1 MTARLGAIDREGTL
15 KKAEEIGQVKMP
27 QPVGYKILIT
37 LPRIEDKIGESG
49 IILADTTKKAEEVA
63 SCLGFVLKL
72 GELAYRDQDKFPNGP
87 WCTEGQFVI
96 MRNYS
101 GTRFMI
107 DGQEFRLINDDQVE
121 AVVDDPRGYTR
132 A

>member
-1 MTARLGAIDREGTL
+1 MTIGAIDREATE
-15 KKAEEIGQVKMP
+15 KAVTEIDPLKMP
-27 QPVGYKILIT
+27 QPTGYKILIT
-37 LPRIEDKIGESG
+37 LPKVADQLGDSG
-49 IILADTTKKAEEVA
+49 LVLADSTKRVEETA

-72 GELAYRDQDKFPNGP
+72 GPAAYKGEKFADGP
-87 WCTEGQFVI
+87 WCEEGDFII

-101 GTRFMI
+101 GTRFKI
-107 DGQEFRLINDDQVE
+107 FGQEFRLIDDDMVE

>member
-1 MTARLGAIDREGTL
+1 MTARLGAVDREGPL

-37 LPRIEDKIGESG
+37 LPRIEEKIGEAG
-49 IILADTTKKAEEVA
+49 IILADTTKKAEEIA

-87 WCTEGQFVI
+87 WCKEGDFII

-101 GTRFMI
+101 GTRFMV

>member
-1 MTARLGAIDREGTL
+1 MSIGAIDKEATERSA
-15 KKAEEIGQVKMP
+15 AEIDPLKMP
-27 QPVGYKILIT
+27 IPKGYKILIT
-37 LPRIEDKIGESG
+37 LPKIEKQLGESG
-49 IILADTTKKAEEVA
+49 LILADSTQRQEELA

-72 GELAYRDQDKFPNGP
+72 GDLAFKDEHKFPTGP
-87 WCTEGQFVI
+87 WCEEGDFII

-101 GTRFMI
+101 GTRFKVN
-107 DGQEFRLINDDQVE
+107 GQEFRLINDDMVE

>member
-1 MTARLGAIDREGTL
+1 MSIGAIDKEATE
-15 KKAEEIGQVKMP
+15 KSAAELDPLKMP
-27 QPVGYKILIT
+27 VPKGYKILIT
-37 LPRIEDKIGESG
+37 LPKVEKQLGESG
-49 IILADTTKKAEEVA
+49 LILADSTQRQEELA

-72 GELAYRDQDKFPNGP
+72 GDLAFKDEHKFPTGP
-87 WCTEGQFVI
+87 WCEEGDFII

-101 GTRFMI
+101 GTRFKVN
-107 DGQEFRLINDDQVE
+107 GQEFRLINDDMVE

>member
-1 MTARLGAIDREGTL
+1 MSIGAIDKEATE
-15 KKAEEIGQVKMP
+15 KSAAEIDPLKMP
-27 QPVGYKILIT
+27 VPKGYKILIT
-37 LPRIEDKIGESG
+37 LPKIEKQLGESG
-49 IILADTTKKAEEVA
+49 LILADSTQRQEELA

-72 GELAYRDQDKFPNGP
+72 GDMAFKDEHKFPSGP
-87 WCTEGQFVI
+87 WCEEGDFII

-101 GTRFMI
+101 GTRFKVN
-107 DGQEFRLINDDQVE
+107 GQEFRLINDDMVE

>member
-1 MTARLGAIDREGTL
+1 MSIGAIDKEATE
-15 KKAEEIGQVKMP
+15 KSAAEIDPLKMP
-27 QPVGYKILIT
+27 IPKGYKILIT
-37 LPRIEDKIGESG
+37 LPKVEKQLGESG
-49 IILADTTKKAEEVA
+49 LILADSTQRQEELA

-72 GELAYRDQDKFPNGP
+72 GDLAFKDEHKFPTGP
-87 WCTEGQFVI
+87 WCEEGDFII

-101 GTRFMI
+101 GTRFKVN
-107 DGQEFRLINDDQVE
+107 GQEFRLINDDMVE

>member
-1 MTARLGAIDREGTL
+1 MTIGAIDRAAT
-15 KKAEEIGQVKMP
+15 EEAAAQIDPLKMP
-27 QPVGYKILIT
+27 EPSGYKILIT
-37 LPRIEDKIGESG
+37 LPKVAEQLGDSG
-49 IILADTTKKAEEVA
+49 LVLADSTKKAEETA

-72 GELAYRDQDKFPNGP
+72 GPMAYKGAKFETGP
-87 WCTEGQFVI
+87 WCQAGDFII

-101 GTRFMI
+101 GTRFKI
-107 DGQEFRLINDDQVE
+107 HDQEFRLINDDQVE

>member
-1 MTARLGAIDREGTL
+1 MTIGAIDREATE
-15 KKAEEIGQVKMP
+15 KAVTEIDPLKMP
-27 QPVGYKILIT
+27 EPSGYKILIT
-37 LPRIEDKIGESG
+37 LPKVAEQIGDSG
-49 IILADTTKKAEEVA
+49 LVLADTTKRQEETA

-72 GELAYRDQDKFPNGP
+72 GPLAFKGAKFESGP
-87 WCTEGQFVI
+87 WCKEGDFII

-101 GTRFMI
+101 GTRFKI

>member
-1 MTARLGAIDREGTL
+1 MSIGAIDKEATE
-15 KKAEEIGQVKMP
+15 KSAAEIDPLKMP
-27 QPVGYKILIT
+27 VPKGYKILIT
-37 LPRIEDKIGESG
+37 LPKIEKQLGESG
-49 IILADTTKKAEEVA
+49 LILADSTQRQEELA

-72 GELAYRDQDKFPNGP
+72 GDLAFKDEHKFPTGP
-87 WCTEGQFVI
+87 WCEEGDFII

-101 GTRFMI
+101 GTRFKVN
-107 DGQEFRLINDDQVE
+107 GQEFRLINDDMVE

>member
-1 MTARLGAIDREGTL
+1 MSIGAIDKEATE
-15 KKAEEIGQVKMP
+15 KSAAEIDPLKMP
-27 QPVGYKILIT
+27 VPKGYKILIT
-37 LPRIEDKIGESG
+37 LPKIEKQLGESG
-49 IILADTTKKAEEVA
+49 LILADSTQRQEELA

-72 GELAYRDQDKFPNGP
+72 GDMAFKDEHKFPTGP
-87 WCTEGQFVI
+87 WCKEGDFII

-101 GTRFMI
+101 GTRFKVN
-107 DGQEFRLINDDQVE
+107 GQEFRLINDDMVE

>member
-1 MTARLGAIDREGTL
+1 MTIGAIDRAAT
-15 KKAEEIGQVKMP
+15 EEAAAQIDPLKMP
-27 QPVGYKILIT
+27 EPSGYKILIT
-37 LPRIEDKIGESG
+37 LPKVAEQLGDSG
-49 IILADTTKKAEEVA
+49 LVLADSTKKAEETA

-72 GELAYRDQDKFPNGP
+72 GPMAYKGAKFETGP
-87 WCTEGQFVI
+87 WCQEGDFII

-101 GTRFMI
+101 GTRFKI
-107 DGQEFRLINDDQVE
+107 HDQEFRLINDDQVE

>member
-1 MTARLGAIDREGTL
+1 MTIGAIDREATEKVVTDIDPL
-15 KKAEEIGQVKMP
+15 KMP
-27 QPVGYKILIT
+27 IPSGYKILIT
-37 LPRIEDKIGESG
+37 LPKVAENLGDSG
-49 IILADTTKKAEEVA
+49 LVLAEATKKQEETA

-72 GELAYRDQDKFPNGP
+72 GPLAYKGSKFESGP
-87 WCTEGQFVI
+87 WCKEGDFII

-101 GTRFMI
+101 GTRFKI
-107 DGQEFRLINDDQVE
+107 YGQEFRLINDDMVE

>member
-1 MTARLGAIDREGTL
+1 MSIGAIDKEATERSA
-15 KKAEEIGQVKMP
+15 AEIDPLKMP
-27 QPVGYKILIT
+27 VPKGYKILIT
-37 LPRIEDKIGESG
+37 LPKIEKQLGESG
-49 IILADTTKKAEEVA
+49 LILADSTQRQEELA

-72 GELAYRDQDKFPNGP
+72 GDMAFKDEHKFPTGP
-87 WCTEGQFVI
+87 WCEEGDFII

-101 GTRFMI
+101 GTRFKVN
-107 DGQEFRLINDDQVE
+107 GQEFRLINDDMVE

>member
-1 MTARLGAIDREGTL
+1 
-15 KKAEEIGQVKMP
+15 MP
-27 QPVGYKILIT
+27 IPKGYKILIT
-37 LPRIEDKIGESG
+37 LPKIEKQLGESG
-49 IILADTTKKAEEVA
+49 LILADSTQRQEELA

-72 GELAYRDQDKFPNGP
+72 GDMAFKDEHKFPTGP
-87 WCTEGQFVI
+87 WCKEGDFII

-101 GTRFMI
+101 GTRFKVN
-107 DGQEFRLINDDQVE
+107 GQEFRLINDDMVE

>member
-1 MTARLGAIDREGTL
+1 MNKFKLSFTCFKHKYVLLADSTKR
-15 KKAEEIGQVKMP
+15 AEEI
-27 QPVGYKILIT
+27 
-37 LPRIEDKIGESG
+37 
-49 IILADTTKKAEEVA
+49 A

-72 GELAYRDQDKFPNGP
+72 GPMAFQDNSKFPSGP
-87 WCTEGQFVI
+87 WCKEGDFII

-101 GTRFMI
+101 GTRFKI
-107 DGQEFRLINDDQVE
+107 QDEEFRLINDDQVE

>member
-1 MTARLGAIDREGTL
+1 MTIGASDNEATERSAAEIDPL
-15 KKAEEIGQVKMP
+15 KMP
-27 QPVGYKILIT
+27 VPKGYKILIT
-37 LPRIEDKIGESG
+37 LPKVEKQLGESG
-49 IILADTTKKAEEVA
+49 LILADSTQRQEELA

-72 GELAYRDQDKFPNGP
+72 GDLAFKDEHKFPTGP
-87 WCTEGQFVI
+87 WCEEGDFII

-101 GTRFMI
+101 GTRFKVN
-107 DGQEFRLINDDQVE
+107 GQEFRLINDDMVE

>member
-1 MTARLGAIDREGTL
+1 MSIGAIDKEATE
-15 KKAEEIGQVKMP
+15 KSAAEIDPLKMP
-27 QPVGYKILIT
+27 IPKGYKILIT
-37 LPRIEDKIGESG
+37 LPKIEKHLGESG
-49 IILADTTKKAEEVA
+49 LILADSTQRQEELA

-72 GELAYRDQDKFPNGP
+72 GDMAFKDEHKFPTGP
-87 WCTEGQFVI
+87 WCEEGDFII

-101 GTRFMI
+101 GTRFKVN
-107 DGQEFRLINDDQVE
+107 GQEFRLINDDMVE

>member
-1 MTARLGAIDREGTL
+1 MSIGAIDKEATE
-15 KKAEEIGQVKMP
+15 KSAAEIDPLKMP
-27 QPVGYKILIT
+27 VPKGYKILIT
-37 LPRIEDKIGESG
+37 LPKIEKQLGESG
-49 IILADTTKKAEEVA
+49 LILADSTQRQEELA

-72 GELAYRDQDKFPNGP
+72 GDLAFKDEHKFPTGP
-87 WCTEGQFVI
+87 WCKEGDFII

-101 GTRFMI
+101 GTRFKVN
-107 DGQEFRLINDDQVE
+107 GQEFRLINDDMVE

>member
-1 MTARLGAIDREGTL
+1 MSIGAIDKEATE
-15 KKAEEIGQVKMP
+15 KSAAEIDPLKMP
-27 QPVGYKILIT
+27 VPKGYKILIT
-37 LPRIEDKIGESG
+37 LPKIEKQLGESG
-49 IILADTTKKAEEVA
+49 LILADSTQRQEELA

-72 GELAYRDQDKFPNGP
+72 GDLAFKDEHKFPTGP
-87 WCTEGQFVI
+87 WCEEGDFII

-101 GTRFMI
+101 GTRFKVS
-107 DGQEFRLINDDQVE
+107 GQEFRLINDDMVE

>member
-1 MTARLGAIDREGTL
+1 MFIGAIDKEATERSA
-15 KKAEEIGQVKMP
+15 AEIDPLKMP
-27 QPVGYKILIT
+27 VPKGYKILIT
-37 LPRIEDKIGESG
+37 LPKIEKQLGESG
-49 IILADTTKKAEEVA
+49 LILADSTQRQEELA

-72 GELAYRDQDKFPNGP
+72 GDLAFKDEHKFPTGP
-87 WCTEGQFVI
+87 WCEEGDFII

-101 GTRFMI
+101 GTRFKVN
-107 DGQEFRLINDDQVE
+107 GQEFRLINDDMVE

>member
-1 MTARLGAIDREGTL
+1 MSIGAIDKEATE
-15 KKAEEIGQVKMP
+15 KSAAEIDPLKMP
-27 QPVGYKILIT
+27 IPKGYKILIT
-37 LPRIEDKIGESG
+37 LPKIEKQLGESG
-49 IILADTTKKAEEVA
+49 LILADSTQRQEELA

-72 GELAYRDQDKFPNGP
+72 GDLAFKDEHKFPTGP
-87 WCTEGQFVI
+87 WCEEGDFII

-101 GTRFMI
+101 GTRFKVN
-107 DGQEFRLINDDQVE
+107 GQEFRLINDDMVE

>member
-1 MTARLGAIDREGTL
+1 MSIGAIDKEATERSA
-15 KKAEEIGQVKMP
+15 AEIDPLKMP
-27 QPVGYKILIT
+27 IPKGYKILIT
-37 LPRIEDKIGESG
+37 LPKVEKQLGESG
-49 IILADTTKKAEEVA
+49 LILADSTQRQEELA

-72 GELAYRDQDKFPNGP
+72 GDLAFKDEHKFPTGP
-87 WCTEGQFVI
+87 WCEEGDFII

-101 GTRFMI
+101 GTRFKVN
-107 DGQEFRLINDDQVE
+107 GQEFRLINDDMVE

>member
-1 MTARLGAIDREGTL
+1 MSIGAIDKEATERSA
-15 KKAEEIGQVKMP
+15 AEIDPLKMP
-27 QPVGYKILIT
+27 VPKGYKILIT
-37 LPRIEDKIGESG
+37 LPKVEKQLGESG
-49 IILADTTKKAEEVA
+49 LILADSTQRQEELA

-72 GELAYRDQDKFPNGP
+72 GDLAFKDEHKFPTGP
-87 WCTEGQFVI
+87 WCEEGDFII

-101 GTRFMI
+101 GTRFKVN
-107 DGQEFRLINDDQVE
+107 GQEFRLINDDMVE

>member
-1 MTARLGAIDREGTL
+1 MSIGAIDKEATERSA
-15 KKAEEIGQVKMP
+15 AEIEPLKMP
-27 QPVGYKILIT
+27 VPKGYKILIT
-37 LPRIEDKIGESG
+37 LPKIEKQLGESG
-49 IILADTTKKAEEVA
+49 LILADSTQRQEELA

-72 GELAYRDQDKFPNGP
+72 GDLAFKDEHKFPTGP
-87 WCTEGQFVI
+87 WCEEGDFII

-101 GTRFMI
+101 GTRFKVN
-107 DGQEFRLINDDQVE
+107 GQEFRLINDDMVE

>member
-1 MTARLGAIDREGTL
+1 MSIGAIDKEATERSA
-15 KKAEEIGQVKMP
+15 AEIDPLKMP
-27 QPVGYKILIT
+27 TPKGYKILIT
-37 LPRIEDKIGESG
+37 LPKIEKQLGESG
-49 IILADTTKKAEEVA
+49 LILADSTQRQEELA

-72 GELAYRDQDKFPNGP
+72 GDMAFKDEHKFPSGP
-87 WCTEGQFVI
+87 WCEEGDFII

-101 GTRFMI
+101 GTRFKVN
-107 DGQEFRLINDDQVE
+107 GQEFRLINDDMVE

>member
-1 MTARLGAIDREGTL
+1 MSIGAIDKEATERSA
-15 KKAEEIGQVKMP
+15 AEIDPLKMP
-27 QPVGYKILIT
+27 VPKGYKILIT
-37 LPRIEDKIGESG
+37 LPKIEKQLGESG
-49 IILADTTKKAEEVA
+49 LILADSQRQEELA

-72 GELAYRDQDKFPNGP
+72 GDLAFKDEHKFPTGP
-87 WCTEGQFVI
+87 WCEEGDFII

-101 GTRFMI
+101 GTRFKVN
-107 DGQEFRLINDDQVE
+107 GQEFRLINDDMVE

>member
-1 MTARLGAIDREGTL
+1 MSIGAIDKEATE
-15 KKAEEIGQVKMP
+15 KSAAEIDPLKMP
-27 QPVGYKILIT
+27 VPKGYKILIT
-37 LPRIEDKIGESG
+37 LPKIEKQLGESG
-49 IILADTTKKAEEVA
+49 LILADSTQRQEELA

-72 GELAYRDQDKFPNGP
+72 GDMAFKDEHKFPTGP
-87 WCTEGQFVI
+87 WCEEGDFII

-101 GTRFMI
+101 GTRFKVN
-107 DGQEFRLINDDQVE
+107 GQEFRLINDDMVE

>member
-1 MTARLGAIDREGTL
+1 MSIGAIDKEATE
-15 KKAEEIGQVKMP
+15 KSAAEIDPLKMP
-27 QPVGYKILIT
+27 IPKGYKILIT
-37 LPRIEDKIGESG
+37 LPKIEKQLGESG
-49 IILADTTKKAEEVA
+49 LILADSTQRQEELA

-72 GELAYRDQDKFPNGP
+72 GDMAFKYEHKFPTGP
-87 WCTEGQFVI
+87 WCEEGDFII

-101 GTRFMI
+101 GTRFKVN
-107 DGQEFRLINDDQVE
+107 GQEFRLINDDMVE

>member
-1 MTARLGAIDREGTL
+1 MSIGAIDKEATE
-15 KKAEEIGQVKMP
+15 KSAAEIDPLKMP
-27 QPVGYKILIT
+27 IPKGYKILIT
-37 LPRIEDKIGESG
+37 LPKIEKQLGESG
-49 IILADTTKKAEEVA
+49 LILADSTQRQEELA

-72 GELAYRDQDKFPNGP
+72 GDMAFKDEHKFPTGP
-87 WCTEGQFVI
+87 WCKEGDFII

-101 GTRFMI
+101 GTRFKVN
-107 DGQEFRLINDDQVE
+107 GQEFRLINDDMVE

>member
-1 MTARLGAIDREGTL
+1 MSIGAIDKEATE
-15 KKAEEIGQVKMP
+15 KSAAEIDPLKMP
-27 QPVGYKILIT
+27 IPKGYKILII
-37 LPRIEDKIGESG
+37 LPKIEKQLGESG
-49 IILADTTKKAEEVA
+49 LILADSTQRQEELA

-72 GELAYRDQDKFPNGP
+72 GDMAFKDEHKFPTGP
-87 WCTEGQFVI
+87 WCEEGDFII

-101 GTRFMI
+101 GTRFKVN
-107 DGQEFRLINDDQVE
+107 GQEFRLINDDMVE

>member
-1 MTARLGAIDREGTL
+1 MTTSIGAIDKEATL
-15 KKAEEIGQVKMP
+15 AKADEIGQLKMP

-37 LPRIEDKIGESG
+37 LPKIEEKIGDAG
-49 IILADTTKKAEEVA
+49 LILADTTRRAEEIA

-72 GELAYRDQDKFPNGP
+72 GNLAYKDKDKFPDGP
-87 WCTEGQFVI
+87 WCKEGDFVI
-96 MRNYS
+96 MRNYT
-101 GTRFMI
+101 GTRFKV

>member
-1 MTARLGAIDREGTL
+1 MSIGAIDKEATE
-15 KKAEEIGQVKMP
+15 KSAAEIDPLKMP
-27 QPVGYKILIT
+27 IPKGYKILIT
-37 LPRIEDKIGESG
+37 LPKIEKQLGESG
-49 IILADTTKKAEEVA
+49 LILADSTQRQEELA

-72 GELAYRDQDKFPNGP
+72 GDMAFKDEHKFPSGP
-87 WCTEGQFVI
+87 WCEEGDFII

-101 GTRFMI
+101 GTRFKVN
-107 DGQEFRLINDDQVE
+107 GQEFRLINDDMVE

>member
-1 MTARLGAIDREGTL
+1 MTTRLGAIDKEKTL
-15 KKAEEIGQVKMP
+15 EKANEIPAMKMP
-27 QPVGYKILIT
+27 IPTGYKILIT
-37 LPRIEDKIGESG
+37 LPKIEDTTESG
-49 IILADTTKKAEEVA
+49 IILADTTKKSEEIA

-72 GELAYRDQDKFPNGP
+72 GDLAYKDEGKFPNGP
-87 WCTEGQFVI
+87 WCEEGDFVI

-101 GTRFMI
+101 GTRFAI

>member
-1 MTARLGAIDREGTL
+1 MSIGAIDKEATERSA
-15 KKAEEIGQVKMP
+15 AEIDPLKMP
-27 QPVGYKILIT
+27 IPKGYKILIT
-37 LPRIEDKIGESG
+37 LPKIEKQLGESG
-49 IILADTTKKAEEVA
+49 LILADSTQRQEELA

-72 GELAYRDQDKFPNGP
+72 GDMAFKDEHKFPTGP
-87 WCTEGQFVI
+87 WCEEGDFII

-101 GTRFMI
+101 GTRFKVN
-107 DGQEFRLINDDQVE
+107 GQEFRLINDDMVE

>member
-1 MTARLGAIDREGTL
+1 MTIGAIDRAAT
-15 KKAEEIGQVKMP
+15 EEAVAQVNPIKMP
-27 QPVGYKILIT
+27 EPSGYKILIT
-37 LPRIEDKIGESG
+37 LPKVSDRLGDTGLV
-49 IILADTTKKAEEVA
+49 LADSTKKVEETA

-72 GELAYRDQDKFPNGP
+72 GPMAYRGAKFDESGP
-87 WCTEGQFVI
+87 WCKEGDFII

-101 GTRFMI
+101 GTRFKI